1 MLFLSLMKSKKETS
15 PVRSRDKVIQSLY
28 EIELSG
34 SDLKDIL
41 ADLALQSRY
50 PHFKDLLTGVINS
63 KEDIDTVLADN
74 MDRKLSS
81 LDPIERNTLRLATY
95 ELLYTKTDAPII
107 INESIRLS
115 KKYGAVDGHKY
126 VNAVLDR
133 IYKSISE

>member
-1 MLFLSLMKSKKETS
+1 MKSKKETS
-15 PVRSRDKVIQSLY
+15 PLRSRDKVIQSLY

-34 SDLKDIL
+34 SDFKDIL

-63 KEDIDTVLADN
+63 REDIDNMLAKN

-81 LDPIERNTLRLATY
+81 LDPIERSTLRLATY

-115 KKYGAVDGHKY
+115 K
-126 VNAVLDR
+126 
-133 IYKSISE
+133 

>member
-1 MLFLSLMKSKKETS
+1 MKSKKETS

-41 ADLALQSRY
+41 EDLALQSRY

-63 KEDIDTVLADN
+63 KEDIDNMLANN

-133 IYKSISE
+133 IYKSNSE

>member
-1 MLFLSLMKSKKETS
+1 MKSKKETS

-50 PHFKDLLTGVINS
+50 PHFKDLLSGVIYS
-63 KEDIDTVLADN
+63 KEDIDAILADN

-133 IYKSISE
+133 IYKSNSE

>member
-1 MLFLSLMKSKKETS
+1 MKSKKETS

-133 IYKSISE
+133 IYKSNSE

>member
-1 MLFLSLMKSKKETS
+1 MKSKKETS

-50 PHFKDLLTGVINS
+50 PHFKDLLSGVINS
-63 KEDIDTVLADN
+63 KEDIDTILANN

-133 IYKSISE
+133 IYKSNSE

>member
-1 MLFLSLMKSKKETS
+1 MKSKKETS

-63 KEDIDTVLADN
+63 KEDIDTILANN
-74 MDRKLSS
+74 MDRKLAS

>member
-1 MLFLSLMKSKKETS
+1 
-15 PVRSRDKVIQSLY
+15 
-28 EIELSG
+28 
-34 SDLKDIL
+34 
-41 ADLALQSRY
+41 
-50 PHFKDLLTGVINS
+50 
-63 KEDIDTVLADN
+63 

-133 IYKSISE
+133 IYKSNSE

>member
-1 MLFLSLMKSKKETS
+1 MKSKKETS

-34 SDLKDIL
+34 SDFKDIL

-63 KEDIDTVLADN
+63 REDIDNMLAKN

-81 LDPIERNTLRLATY
+81 LDPIERSTLRLATY

-133 IYKSISE
+133 IYKSNS

>member
-1 MLFLSLMKSKKETS
+1 MKSKKETS

-63 KEDIDTVLADN
+63 KKDIDTILENN

-133 IYKSISE
+133 IYKSNSE

>member
-1 MLFLSLMKSKKETS
+1 MKSKKETS

-63 KEDIDTVLADN
+63 KEDIDTILANN

-133 IYKSISE
+133 IYKSNSE

>member
-1 MLFLSLMKSKKETS
+1 MKSKKETS

-50 PHFKDLLTGVINS
+50 PHFKDLLSGVINS
-63 KEDIDTVLADN
+63 KEDIDAILADN

>member
-1 MLFLSLMKSKKETS
+1 MKSKKETS

-50 PHFKDLLTGVINS
+50 PHFNDLLSGVINS
-63 KEDIDTVLADN
+63 KEDIDAILADN

-133 IYKSISE
+133 IYKSNSE